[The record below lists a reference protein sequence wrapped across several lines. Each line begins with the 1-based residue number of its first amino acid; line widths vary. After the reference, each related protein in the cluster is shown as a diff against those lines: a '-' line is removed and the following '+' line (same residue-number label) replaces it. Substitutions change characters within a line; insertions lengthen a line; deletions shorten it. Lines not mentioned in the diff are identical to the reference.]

1 MRNNII
7 NISNEEYYLDIDAI
21 IKWCLSSSNMPF
33 KESEI
38 NEGYDL
44 NDEGDIQLVSKV
56 IRETKTNNSQDD
68 TIRYDFIKLLLAP
81 FLSGEISNEK
91 VINDNFS
98 HKIIFNSLIEMKFLI
113 KINKK

>member
-1 MRNNII
+1 MKNNII

-91 VINDNFS
+91 TINDNFS
-98 HKIIFNSLIEMKFLI
+98 YKIIFNSLIEMKFLI